1 MNLSELKNRDTGLQ
15 KVSDWLDFIGEHDES
30 TRSEGLAHCKES
42 TDARAYYV
50 GRWETRSDL
59 DKRPT
64 QLSVPKHE
72 PILTAKDMAAGE
84 MDA

>member
-1 MNLSELKNRDTGLQ
+1 MKKPSVGIGMTDRQ
-15 KVSDWLDFIGEHDES
+15 KVESWLDFIGEFDQSCRAEV
-30 TRSEGLAHCKES
+30 LAHCKES

-72 PILTAKDMAAGE
+72 PILTAKDRAAGE
-84 MDA
+84 VI